1 MLQNNKTFLPTP
13 SAHLSKIVLFL
24 NAGFLA
30 YVLSACGA
38 NVPIEEVLVKDPKET
53 KAQEVAR
60 EESAIQQENAIID
73 VHTTPLINRF
83 TNYSAYGSLNG
94 FYNSVDN
101 LNSPMQNGMYGG
113 YYMPYYYMPYGFMP
127 YGSGLMP
134 YGPYGYGAPL
144 ETETKKD
151 KKSNKKLYDF
161 TKNSGLEGINL
172 EKSPT
177 LKSHKKSDK
186 KFYKQLAKNNI
197 AEGVSMPVVNFNKAL
212 SFGPYFERTKSKKTQ
227 YMDGG
232 LMMHIRF

>member
-1 MLQNNKTFLPTP
+1 MHQNDKTFLPTP
-13 SAHLSKIVLFL
+13 SAHLSKIILFL

-53 KAQEVAR
+53 KAQ
-60 EESAIQQENAIID
+60 
-73 VHTTPLINRF
+73 
-83 TNYSAYGSLNG
+83 
-94 FYNSVDN
+94 
-101 LNSPMQNGMYGG
+101 
-113 YYMPYYYMPYGFMP
+113 
-127 YGSGLMP
+127 
-134 YGPYGYGAPL
+134 
-144 ETETKKD
+144 
-151 KKSNKKLYDF
+151 KKLYDF
-161 TKNSGLEGINL
+161 TKNSALEGINL

-186 KFYKQLAKNNI
+186 KFYKQLPKNNI